1 MLYKLQTPHE
11 VINYSS
17 ANEVG
22 NDIVRDGQLIRAIE
36 VYNCYTSLGRWIICR
51 RWITQSKEGKDCER
65 FENNNTRL
73 D

>member
-36 VYNCYTSLGRWIICR
+36 VYNCYTLLGR
-51 RWITQSKEGKDCER
+51 
-65 FENNNTRL
+65 
-73 D
+73 

>member
-17 ANEVG
+17 ANEVV

-36 VYNCYTSLGRWIICR
+36 VYKLLYVARKINHLQRMNHSKPR
-51 RWITQSKEGKDCER
+51 RIKLWMI
-65 FENNNTRL
+65 
-73 D
+73 